1 MTNDPIVE
9 PAADPIVEPAAA
21 GSAKLPS
28 AHLGWAIAVAAL
40 GFLPLGL
47 VAIIQALRTTAALR
61 AGDLV
66 SARKRS
72 RSANRWIIGTAL
84 VAVLVDLVILGALF
98 LLGAFAS

>member
-21 GSAKLPS
+21 AKLPS

-72 RSANRWIIGTAL
+72 RSANRWIIGTAV